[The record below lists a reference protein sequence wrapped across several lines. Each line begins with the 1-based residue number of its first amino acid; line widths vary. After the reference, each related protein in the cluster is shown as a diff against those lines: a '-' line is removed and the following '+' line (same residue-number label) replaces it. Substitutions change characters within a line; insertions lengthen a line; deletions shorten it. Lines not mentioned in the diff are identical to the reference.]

1 MDVKDLEQV
10 CYLYLKE
17 NMSNM
22 SILSDKFTNEFRCLT
37 GDEWTIEIKWM
48 NKTSFEAV
56 NYKLG
61 MHESAERFEARLW
74 SDRKLLEQTIMKIL
88 CRPIELFDELR
99 GRNSV
104 IGAWQHMI
112 EKCSNV
118 RAEYLYYDCTNYDD
132 IIRLTASQIVPDS
145 NHENEYI
152 RLIKITMT
160 RK

>member
-1 MDVKDLEQV
+1 
-10 CYLYLKE
+10 
-17 NMSNM
+17 M

-37 GDEWTIEIKWM
+37 GDEWTIKIEWM
-48 NKTSFEAV
+48 DRWSFEAV
-56 NYKLG
+56 NWKYQL
-61 MHESAERFEARLW
+61 HEDAETFEASRW
-74 SDRKLLEQTIMKIL
+74 NDQERLEQTIMKIL
-88 CRPIELFDELR
+88 SRPIELFDELR